1 MIRLIVYVQTR
12 AMLPLTANFVLIDR
26 TGGMAAGREFGYVA
40 RPTSDAKRPSLPNIT
55 RP

>member
-26 TGGMAAGREFGYVA
+26 TGGMAAGREFGYVGA
-40 RPTSDAKRPSLPNIT
+40 SNQRCEAAVTSEYY
-55 RP
+55 